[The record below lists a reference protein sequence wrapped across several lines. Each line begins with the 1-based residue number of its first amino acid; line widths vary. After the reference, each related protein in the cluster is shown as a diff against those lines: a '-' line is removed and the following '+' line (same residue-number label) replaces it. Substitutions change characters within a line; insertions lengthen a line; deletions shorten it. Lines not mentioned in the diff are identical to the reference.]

1 MPLKENWTICRWCGA
16 ELGPDEDWM
25 KLKNGAT
32 VVWCSDCDGL
42 TFLKPEDDKD
52 RNMVLLL
59 EHRKMDAAP
68 SSQEAQKGSVTPCK
82 LRKRLSPLRYP
93 GGKSKAIDTLYESL
107 DDARLDI
114 FVELFAGG
122 ASFGLSLL
130 EAGKANQLILNDAD
144 PCVAN
149 FWRAATQHTEQLI
162 STIEQ
167 SGTPTADDFYRFRT
181 DLKEMREQFMEQ
193 RKHRAT
199 SFAESEKP
207 DEIEEHIRAAYKFL
221 VVNRL
226 SFGGMQMSNLL
237 SGTSGNYLQRWNP
250 KALIKRLRAISLVR
264 DRITVRCEDAAT
276 LLLNELGWMPE
287 NTTIFVDPPYFEAGP
302 KLYPYGFADGH
313 MELAEVL
320 NTFYRS
326 YPGPNIIITYDDV
339 KDIRDLYP
347 YAEIKELGSP
357 WSLRKPSIKNKEE

>member
-130 EAGKANQLILNDAD
+130 EAGKTNQLILNDAD

-237 SGTSGNYLQRWNP
+237 SGTSGNYLQRWNQ

-313 MELAEVL
+313 LELAEVL

>member
-1 MPLKENWTICRWCGA
+1 
-16 ELGPDEDWM
+16 
-25 KLKNGAT
+25 
-32 VVWCSDCDGL
+32 
-42 TFLKPEDDKD
+42 
-52 RNMVLLL
+52 
-59 EHRKMDAAP
+59 
-68 SSQEAQKGSVTPCK
+68 
-82 LRKRLSPLRYP
+82 
-93 GGKSKAIDTLYESL
+93 
-107 DDARLDI
+107 
-114 FVELFAGG
+114 
-122 ASFGLSLL
+122 
-130 EAGKANQLILNDAD
+130 
-144 PCVAN
+144 
-149 FWRAATQHTEQLI
+149 
-162 STIEQ
+162 
-167 SGTPTADDFYRFRT
+167 
-181 DLKEMREQFMEQ
+181 MEK

-199 SFAESEKP
+199 SYAESENH
-207 DEIEEHIRAAYKFL
+207 DEVEGHILAAYKFL

-264 DRITVRCEDAAT
+264 ERITVRCEDAAT

-339 KDIRDLYP
+339 KDVRDLYP

>member
-25 KLKNGAT
+25 KLQNGAT

-42 TFLKPEDDKD
+42 TFLNHEDDKD

-59 EHRKMDAAP
+59 EHRKMDTAP
-68 SSQEAQKGSVTPCK
+68 FSQDAQKAPVTPCK

-93 GGKSKAIDTLYESL
+93 GGKSKAIDTLYASL

-130 EAGKANQLILNDAD
+130 EAGKTNQLILNDAD

-167 SGTPTADDFYRFRT
+167 SSTPTADDFYRFRT
-181 DLKEMREQFMEQ
+181 DLKEMREQFMEK

-199 SFAESEKP
+199 SYAESENH
-207 DEIEEHIRAAYKFL
+207 DEVEGHILAAYKFL

-237 SGTSGNYLQRWNP
+237 SGISGNYLQRWNP

-276 LLLNELGWMPE
+276 LLLNELGWIPE